1 MKKSFL
7 GIVVI
12 LMSGAG
18 VFPASGNGPPDRSSG
33 FQDLNRTD
41 RILLTLADSLD
52 PRARYGPGDLAAMRE
67 RPDFGIDEDAGTSGE
82 GRGSFAYSFR
92 FSIGS
97 FASSGYLKIVSPPSA
112 PGGAAEE
119 GWIDLGTD
127 VPTGAAVRFRK
138 VRRSEA
144 VSFNE
149 VAAEL
154 TKGNL
159 TFAVGLRRPPDE
171 PEAGAR
177 REILAFFGRLLD
189 NARRHGLLFR
199 IVLRALDPE
208 EDEPL
213 AENGLLNS
221 PGREDEET
229 AISLKVAAVD
239 DRGAV
244 LPDVDLY
251 AIRLDGFLARFARIE
266 KAAWNQAKGRY
277 EVRQPPGDGAE
288 IRLIYPPLSNREFA
302 QALRQDETRRRGFGI
317 VLNVDAEF
325 KADR

>member
-1 MKKSFL
+1 MKKAFM
-7 GIVVI
+7 GIAIFIVA
-12 LMSGAG
+12 GAAA
-18 VFPASGNGPPDRSSG
+18 VRAAGNGPPGRSAG
-33 FQDLNRTD
+33 LPDLNRTD

-52 PRARYGPGDLAAMRE
+52 PRARYGPDDLAAIRE
-67 RPDFGIDEDAGTSGE
+67 RPDFRIDEDSGTSGE
-82 GRGSFAYSFR
+82 GKGSFAYSFR
-92 FSIGS
+92 FAVGGFS
-97 FASSGYLKIVSPPSA
+97 ASGYLKIVSPPAA
-112 PGGAAEE
+112 PGDAEE
-119 GWIDLGTD
+119 GWTDLGID
-127 VPTGAAVRFRK
+127 GPTGAAVRFRK
-138 VRRSEA
+138 VRKSES

-171 PEAGAR
+171 PDAAAR
-177 REILAFFGRLLD
+177 REALAFFARLLD

-199 IVLRALDPE
+199 IVLRVLDPE
-208 EDEPL
+208 QDEPL
-213 AENGLLNS
+213 GENGLFNS

-229 AISLKVAAVD
+229 AISLKIAAVD

-244 LPDVDLY
+244 LPDVDIY
-251 AIRLDGFLARFARIE
+251 AIRLSGFLARFARIE
-266 KAAWNQAKGRY
+266 KAVWSQAKGRY
-277 EVRQPPGDGAE
+277 EVRHPPQDGAE
-288 IRLIYPPLSNREFA
+288 IRLIYPALSNREFA